1 MNPWLMLGA
10 VLALVAAVA
19 FGHHR
24 GYQDRVGEEAIAQQ
38 ASEQARKEAL
48 QAAAAEIAKIDVKNV
63 TIQGKVIERI
73 RTEQV
78 YSDCKHSPESWKL
91 IQEAYQP

>member
-1 MNPWLMLGA
+1 MNPWFILAGL
-10 VLALVAAVA
+10 LALVAAYGVGRNDGKEFA
-19 FGHHR
+19 QAEHR
-24 GYQDRVGEEAIAQQ
+24 KIELAQEA
-38 ASEQARKEAL
+38 ARKEQLEAD
-48 QAAAAEIAKIDVKNV
+48 AEAVAKIDVKNV

-91 IQEAYQP
+91 IQEAYQ